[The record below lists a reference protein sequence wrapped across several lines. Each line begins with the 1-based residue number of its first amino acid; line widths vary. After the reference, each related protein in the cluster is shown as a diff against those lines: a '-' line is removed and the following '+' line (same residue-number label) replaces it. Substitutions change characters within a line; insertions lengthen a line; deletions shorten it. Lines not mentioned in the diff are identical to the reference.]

1 MDVLDLKAK
10 ISLDKSEYD
19 KGLDDASEKAGG
31 FGAKIA
37 GGIGKTVS
45 TVAKVGAAAVG
56 AASTA
61 VAALTKQAVD
71 SFANYEQLVGGVE
84 TLFGNSSDYVVRR
97 ASAAYETA
105 GLSANDYM
113 ETVTSFSASLLQ
125 SLGGDTE
132 TAARVADQ
140 AVIDMSDNANK
151 MGSSMESIQ
160 NAYQGFAKQN
170 YTMLDN
176 LKLGY
181 GGTKE
186 EMERLLRDAEQL
198 EGYKVGSLDIS
209 NFSDVVEAIHIVQ
222 ENMGIAGTTSK
233 EAAETIS
240 GSFSMLQSAWQ
251 NTLTAI
257 GEGDITTIS
266 ETIGDLVYSAQTFG
280 KNIIPVVQN
289 ALSGIV
295 QLIGELAPEVA
306 AVIPTIVS
314 DILPQIIDAALEI
327 LGALGQA
334 LTENVDTILDAAGQV
349 IDMLLNALVEAT
361 DGGGGQVM
369 GIIQKIVGFLTEN
382 IPQVLEVGVLIITN
396 LIQGIS
402 QALPTLIPTIVE
414 LVMDIAQTLIDN
426 IPLLVDTAVQLVLGL
441 ADGIF
446 NALPVLIDKIPSLIQ
461 SVVDAIVAALPLLI
475 DGVIQLVMGIVEAL
489 PSLIVSIVNII
500 PSLINSVIEAVV
512 TALPIL
518 IEGVTQLVIGLVDAL
533 PEIIIALVDAI
544 PMIVESFVNGL
555 IEALPMLIEGVTQLV
570 IALVAALPEITM
582 ALIEAIPEII
592 TGILNAAIPLTE
604 GLLGVFSDAWTKSQA
619 AFDGV
624 GDFFVETF
632 NGAKEAVSE
641 TWSDFAENFVT
652 SWEGVKN
659 SFVDV
664 VPYFSQRFSEAVA
677 IISEVWGTLQEF
689 FAFSWESQK
698 MVFADVGN
706 YFGEK
711 FRAGVSNIKSAFSE
725 ITSFFTDLWARIRNI
740 FADAPQKFAEIGKN
754 IVAGIKNG
762 ISNAWANFK
771 DWVLKMFG
779 DLLGSIKGILGISSP
794 SKVFANEVGKW
805 IPAGIAVGIED
816 NMGTLDKAIEGM
828 YREIPLDF
836 SATNAANVATVSD
849 ASNTTAD
856 GGGMAEILSLLR
868 EIRDGGNVTVV
879 LEGDAD
885 RLFRVMQSKANSN
898 YRLTGNAGLL
908 TI

>member
-19 KGLDDASEKAGG
+19 AGLDDASEKTKGVGSKIGGALKTAG
-31 FGAKIA
+31 
-37 GGIGKTVS
+37 
-45 TVAKVGAAAVG
+45 KVGGVAIAAVG
-56 AASTA
+56 AAVTA
-61 VAALTKQAVD
+61 TTTALVKGVSDVAA
-71 SFANYEQLVGGVE
+71 Y
-84 TLFGNSSDYVVRR
+84 
-97 ASAAYETA
+97 
-105 GLSANDYM
+105 
-113 ETVTSFSASLLQ
+113 
-125 SLGGDTE
+125 GDN
-132 TAARVADQ
+132 
-140 AVIDMSDNANK
+140 IDKMSQK
-151 MGSSMESIQ
+151 MGLTAEAYQEWDAVMQHSGTSMESMQ
-160 NAYQGFAKQN
+160 ASMKTLANAVETGNEAFEKIGLTQ
-170 YTMLDN
+170 
-176 LKLGY
+176 
-181 GGTKE
+181 E
-186 EMERLLRDAEQL
+186 ELADMSQQ
-198 EGYKVGSLDIS
+198 DI
-209 NFSDVVEAIHIVQ
+209 FEAT
-222 ENMGIAGTTSK
+222 IAGLQNIEDTTERTYLAGKLLGRGATELGALLNTSAEETQAMRDRVHELGGVMSD
-233 EAAETIS
+233 EAVKSAAA
-240 GSFSMLQSAWQ
+240 FQDQLQD
-251 NTLTAI
+251 LTT
-257 GEGDITTIS
+257 GFEGVKRGLIS
-266 ETIGDLVYSAQTFG
+266 ELLPSVTEVMSGLTNIFAGDYDAGLEQVS
-280 KNIIPVVQN
+280 
-289 ALSGIV
+289 SGI
-295 QLIGELAPEVA
+295 EN
-306 AVIPTIVS
+306 AVNKIS
-314 DILPQIIDAALEI
+314 DILPRVIEI
-327 LGALGQA
+327 GGEIVGKLA
-334 LTENVDTILDAAGQV
+334 V
-349 IDMLLNALVEAT
+349 ALVEN
-361 DGGGGQVM
+361 VP
-369 GIIQKIVGFLTEN
+369 KIV
-382 IPQVLEVGVLIITN
+382 PSVLN
-396 LIQGIS
+396 LIGSIGQTLIENLGMIIDVGLQIVMQIVQGITE
-402 QALPTLIPTIVE
+402 ALPTLIPTIVT
-414 LVMDIAQTLIDN
+414 LVTDIAQTLIEN
-426 IPLLVDTAVQLVLGL
+426 VPLLIDAAVQLISGL
-441 ADGIF
+441 VDGIIQ
-446 NALPVLIDKIPSLIQ
+446 ALPILIEKIPTLVQ
-461 SVVDAIVAALPLLI
+461 SVVEAVNTSLPILI

-489 PSLIVSIVNII
+489 PSLIVSIVDII

-659 SFVDV
+659 AFVDV

-677 IISEVWGTLQEF
+677 IISEVWNTLQEF

-711 FRAGVSNIKSAFSE
+711 FRAGASNIKSAFSE

-779 DLLGSIKGILGISSP
+779 DLLGSIKGLLGIGSP

-805 IPAGIAVGIED
+805 IPAGVAVGIED

-836 SATNAANVATVSD
+836 SATSAANVATVSD

-885 RLFRVMQSKANSN
+885 RLFRVIQSKATSN